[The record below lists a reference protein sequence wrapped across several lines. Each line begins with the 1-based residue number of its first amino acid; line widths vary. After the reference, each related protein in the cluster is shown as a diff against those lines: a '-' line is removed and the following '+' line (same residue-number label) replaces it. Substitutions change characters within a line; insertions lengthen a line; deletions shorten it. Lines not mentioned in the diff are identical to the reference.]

1 MEASRII
8 RCRGGACPLSR
19 AGTWRATVFPNF
31 VMDKSIAAALMV
43 FASLTG
49 SPATTPK
56 QVVQTAVDRVVAV
69 LGGTDRDRS
78 ERVEPRVPGETQS
91 RNEIRRIAADLFDF
105 DDMARRTLSR
115 HWAGRS
121 RAEQAEFVTL
131 FTDLLERSYVGRIEG
146 YTGEKIAYVGETIDG
161 AYAVVRSRIVS
172 PRGRAETAVDYR
184 LHRRDGR
191 WKVYD
196 VLIDGVSFISTYRG
210 QFNRVIT
217 GTSYGALVEAL
228 RKGRFQVRVAERR

>member
-1 MEASRII
+1 
-8 RCRGGACPLSR
+8 
-19 AGTWRATVFPNF
+19 
-31 VMDKSIAAALMV
+31 MV

-56 QVVQTAVDRVVAV
+56 QVVQTAVERVVAV
-69 LGGTDRDRS
+69 LEGTEATRDRS
-78 ERVEPRVPGETQS
+78 ERGEPRIPSDGHT
-91 RNEIRRIAADLFDF
+91 RTEIRRIAVDLFDF

-146 YTGEKIAYVGETIDG
+146 YTGEKIAYVGEKIDG

-172 PRGRAETAVDYR
+172 PRGRPETAVDYR

-196 VLIDGVSFISTYRG
+196 VLIDGVSFVSTYRS
-210 QFNRVIT
+210 QFNRVISAA
-217 GTSYGALVEAL
+217 SYGALVEAL
-228 RKGRFQVRVAERR
+228 RKGRIPIRTADRRS

>member
-1 MEASRII
+1 
-8 RCRGGACPLSR
+8 
-19 AGTWRATVFPNF
+19 
-31 VMDKSIAAALMV
+31 MDKSIAAALMV

-56 QVVQTAVDRVVAV
+56 QVVQTAVDRVVAM
-69 LGGTDRDRS
+69 LEGTDRDRS
-78 ERVEPRVPGETQS
+78 ERVEPRVPSETQP

-146 YTGEKIAYVGETIDG
+146 YAGERIAYVGETVDG
-161 AYAVVRSRIVS
+161 GYAVVRSRIV
-172 PRGRAETAVDYR
+172 PQRGRAETAVDYR